1 LCEVKP
7 AEVIDLRTAGI
18 STEQGA
24 VLHRDSNE
32 STSIR
37 CLIDDAAR
45 VRADALEVGAGGV
58 QGRPR

>member
-32 STSIR
+32 STNNR

-45 VRADALEVGAGGV
+45 ARADALDVGGRGD